1 MLKRNPANRPTDT
14 PATAGPLAAPDD
26 APVPGVFATPVAPTR
41 AALRPDQRES
51 PTRRL
56 HRLRMKALF
65 ARAASAG

>member
-14 PATAGPLAAPDD
+14 PATGARDD
-26 APVPGVFATPVAPTR
+26 AAVPGVFATPAAPAR

-51 PTRRL
+51 ATRRL